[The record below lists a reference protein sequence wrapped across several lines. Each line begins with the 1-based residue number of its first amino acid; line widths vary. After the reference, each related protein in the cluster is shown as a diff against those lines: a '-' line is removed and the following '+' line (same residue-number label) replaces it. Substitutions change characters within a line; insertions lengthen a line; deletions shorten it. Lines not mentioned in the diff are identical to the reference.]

1 MLEAIHDTVK
11 SRSHLRKTVGKICNV
26 PGCNNPLT
34 IFNGPGSDTLCREHQ
49 LNLVEYGGLG
59 KPARPHTFHRDWV
72 CIECNTNVLE
82 DPRLA
87 DVADEAIKRRIARS
101 LMHGDHN
108 IKRKADGGD
117 DTAENVKSLCF
128 VCHAKKSTLEE
139 DWQKPN
145 KVDIQDTDSYIE

>member
-1 MLEAIHDTVK
+1 MLEAIYDKFK
-11 SRSHLRKTVGKICNV
+11 SNSQIRRDFGNTCSV
-26 PGCNNPLT
+26 PGCDHPIT
-34 IFNGPGSDTLCREHQ
+34 AFRGPGSDTLCRDHQ

-87 DVADEAIKRRIARS
+87 DVTDEHIKRRIARS
-101 LMHGDHN
+101 MMHGDHHG
-108 IKRKADGGD
+108 IRKADGGE

-128 VCHAKKSTLEE
+128 VCHAKKTALEE
-139 DWQKPN
+139 DWRKP
-145 KVDIQDTDSYIE
+145 KKLD